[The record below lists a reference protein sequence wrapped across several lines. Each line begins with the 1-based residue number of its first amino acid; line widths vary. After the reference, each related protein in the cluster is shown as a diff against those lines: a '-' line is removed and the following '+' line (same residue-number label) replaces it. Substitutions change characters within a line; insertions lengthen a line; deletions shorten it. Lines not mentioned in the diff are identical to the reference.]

1 MSRGISSVSVDE
13 DDEFDWEGL
22 ESDSMSITE
31 SECVESELPDIAAA
45 SKPAVVSS

>member
-1 MSRGISSVSVDE
+1 MSRGISSVSVDD

-31 SECVESELPDIAAA
+31 LEYVESELPDIAAA
-45 SKPAVVSS
+45 SEVAARSF